1 MTSLDAQT
9 AIVETEPHEEPIGS
23 PIEETGSI
31 LDGWTDAHT
40 QAFQSEILTFRH
52 RLEET
57 GKFTDEALID
67 LLDRHPAHMLD
78 VCTMGASDDPLYP
91 NRFRTGDFREV
102 TSADLLAAAQAGKI
116 WINVRNAMTV
126 HEDYKEIL
134 DRMYGDLSQVTGN
147 RTYNAKGSILISSP
161 VARVPYHMDKTEVI
175 LWHIRGEKTVYAWPV
190 TQEFIP
196 DAAHQ
201 SKLTNMIDDDLPY
214 TAAFEE
220 HASVL
225 ALKPGDGA
233 TWPLN
238 APHRVDNNT
247 FCVSVTTEYSTAES
261 AAKNANMLT
270 NAVLRRYLG
279 MNALYEKDGA
289 ATRRVKSVVGRALRK
304 TPLVKDT
311 TPADMVTFKVDSS
324 AQDYLVDV
332 EPYERNF

>member
-9 AIVETEPHEEPIGS
+9 AIVETDLHEDLIS
-23 PIEETGSI
+23 ETVENNSSM

-40 QAFQSEILTFRH
+40 EAFQSEILTFRH

-57 GKFTDEALID
+57 GKFTDEALVD

-102 TSADLLAAAQAGKI
+102 TSEDLLAAAKAGKV

-126 HEDYKEIL
+126 HEDYKDIL
-134 DRMYGDLSQVTGN
+134 DGMYGDLSKVTGN
-147 RTYNAKGSILISSP
+147 QTYNAKGSILISSP
-161 VARVPYHMDKTEVI
+161 VAQVPYHMDKTEVI

-196 DAAHQ
+196 DFAHQ
-201 SKLTNMIDDDLPY
+201 AKLTNILDDDLPY
-214 TAAFEE
+214 MESFEE
-220 HASVL
+220 HARVL
-225 ALKPGDGA
+225 TLKAGDGA

-238 APHRVDNNT
+238 APHRVDNKS
-247 FCVSVTTEYSTAES
+247 FCVSVTTEYSTTES
-261 AAKNANMLT
+261 GSKNANMIT
-270 NAVLRRYLG
+270 NAVLRRYFG
-279 MNALYEKDGA
+279 IKSLYENDGPK
-289 ATRRVKSVVGRALRK
+289 TRRIKSFAGRALRR

-311 TPADMVTFKVDSS
+311 SPADMVTFKVDPSVEGF
-324 AQDYLVDV
+324 LVDV
-332 EPYERNF
+332 EPFQRNF